1 MIMSVSTFKTV
12 NVLYLYRFYTFVCD
26 TVSYI
31 NFTLLFLLIR
41 CLKKELVFHCRTLN
55 EAIQVFDISWEL
67 YVLARY
73 GTAVCIIGFRLW
85 VCKAAVNNFS
95 SYIVTISVIDG
106 ESGIPG
112 GKNNI
117 CKLLTHFIADTAP
130 KPGTKFG
137 VLSGYSCKFKNYMNT
152 LILKDDPYK
161 IATAKIASNNKQ

>member
-1 MIMSVSTFKTV
+1 MFDRLTGYSLPS
-12 NVLYLYRFYTFVCD
+12 
-26 TVSYI
+26 
-31 NFTLLFLLIR
+31 LILR
-41 CLKKELVFHCRTLN
+41 
-55 EAIQVFDISWEL
+55 
-67 YVLARY
+67 
-73 GTAVCIIGFRLW
+73 FRLW

-112 GKNNI
+112 EKNNI
-117 CKLLTHFIADTAP
+117 CKLLTNFIADTSP

-161 IATAKIASNNKQ
+161 IVTAKIASNNKQ